1 MAEFALHRCVE
12 HKYQINEDTGLNE
25 IAAIEYSYEFLDDFV
40 TPKPTLNAFMTDL
53 FRWNHDDKH
62 KRMVEDTHPA
72 EIGLETLSPKA
83 PYTQHTQRDND
94 SIGDEMILESSD
106 ENWLQEKFNQKNHP
120 LELMVS

>member
-12 HKYQINEDTGLNE
+12 YKYKSDDKGGSE
-25 IAAIEYSYEFLDDFV
+25 IVEIEYSYEFLDDFV
-40 TPKPTLNAFMTDL
+40 TPKPTLNAFMADL
-53 FRWNHDDKH
+53 FRWNRDDKH
-62 KRMVEDTHPA
+62 ERMVEEDTHPA
-72 EIGLETLSPKA
+72 EIALETLSSPKI
-83 PYTQHTQRDND
+83 PYTRHDSE